1 MKMGKKVLIAS
12 LLLSQMAFGENLL
25 KNSSFES
32 PLSRAIPNNIG
43 MVNTENSWI
52 KHENSGGAGDIKIVN
67 GDLVAVS
74 KNNKAPA
81 HGLQVIQAPL
91 SLEAGGV
98 YQLKFKADVDKKTE
112 LTIKIGADGERSYFG
127 YCEKKI
133 ELSPNQKEYV
143 FDFEMLAEAD
153 EKARFEFGSLKQQK
167 R

>member
-1 MKMGKKVLIAS
+1 MRLKKAAIIMS
-12 LLLSQMAFGENLL
+12 IFFSQMALGANLL
-25 KNSSFES
+25 QNPSFEK
-32 PLSRAIPNNIG
+32 PLSNAIPNNMG

-74 KNNKAPA
+74 KNNKAPV

-112 LTIKIGADGERSYFG
+112 LTHNF
-127 YCEKKI
+127 
-133 ELSPNQKEYV
+133 SP
-143 FDFEMLAEAD
+143 
-153 EKARFEFGSLKQQK
+153 SSS
-167 R
+167 